1 MQEAA
6 MKIISKPMLDT
17 NQQIE
22 HLKGN
27 GVTFV
32 SYSEADARDYLR
44 NNNNYFKLTSYR
56 KNYEKY
62 QGGANAGKYIAL
74 DFGYLRDMAIIDM
87 ELRYSFVQLALDIEH
102 YAKLKI
108 LRMTEDHSEDGYQM
122 CTDFMNT
129 LDENQRER
137 LKGEIS
143 RNEHSVYCGELFA
156 KYPEHFP
163 VWVFLEMIPFG
174 RLVSFYGFCA
184 NRYCDSDMEKEYYML
199 MACKEIRNAAA
210 HSSCIL
216 NNLHPETAVH
226 EISWEIMSE
235 IAKMKE
241 ISKSQRIKR
250 MSNERMRQ
258 IITLLYTH
266 KKIVTSAGVHQ
277 KSKKLM
283 HAFDERMMRNIA
295 YYQNN
300 DLVRKTFEFLHRV
313 IDNWF

>member
-1 MQEAA
+1 
-6 MKIISKPMLDT
+6 
-17 NQQIE
+17 
-22 HLKGN
+22 
-27 GVTFV
+27 
-32 SYSEADARDYLR
+32 
-44 NNNNYFKLTSYR
+44 
-56 KNYEKY
+56 
-62 QGGANAGKYIAL
+62 
-74 DFGYLRDMAIIDM
+74 MAIIDM

-216 NNLHPETAVH
+216 NNLHPETAEH
-226 EISWEIMSE
+226 EISREIMSE

-295 YYQNN
+295 YYQSN
-300 DLVRKTFEFLHRV
+300 DLVRKTFAFLHRV
-313 IDNWF
+313 MTTGSDAINVGLHEKTIRRFIRAVRTAWLYFFISKEKVVPKSKDFQGVFLGIRAEVFLLGNKLQ